1 MYPNVCISTNSQTPF
16 AGRPTSIGHLKI
28 LIQTSFPMNQQ
39 LLCIISI
46 YTTHGANREFL
57 FWSLLRYRQ
66 TCREWVALKCSHSS
80 LSVTVSVRGSLRVI
94 YWSKVLLPDSIPVL
108 LTQLIFFCAALW
120 LCCFAWFLPSI
131 PLTSF
136 NSFTGFHPSSKY
148 VSAFFPPLLRCQSLQ
163 LCHSVCVCVPASHYW
178 FDLVAWRCVLKPL
191 RAGSFGSG
199 VCVGLI
205 PLTIQSRVT
214 LP

>member
-1 MYPNVCISTNSQTPF
+1 MYPNICISSNSQTPF
-16 AGRPTSIGHLKI
+16 CRPTSIGHLKI
-28 LIQTSFPMNQQ
+28 LIQTSFPMKQQ
-39 LLCIISI
+39 LLCIISMH
-46 YTTHGANREFL
+46 TNHCAKREFL
-57 FWSLLRYRQ
+57 FWSLLLYRQ
-66 TCREWVALKCSHSS
+66 TCREWVALKCSRSS

-94 YWSKVLLPDSIPVL
+94 YWSKVLLPDSIPIL

-120 LCCFAWFLPSI
+120 LCCFARFLSSI
-131 PLTSF
+131 PLTSY

-148 VSAFFPPLLRCQSLQ
+148 FSAFFPPSSSLPVSPT
-163 LCHSVCVCVPASHYW
+163 LCVCVPTSHYW

-205 PLTIQSRVT
+205 PLTIVSRVT

>member
-16 AGRPTSIGHLKI
+16 CRPTSIGHLKI
-28 LIQTSFPMNQQ
+28 LFQTSFPMNQQ
-39 LLCIISI
+39 LLYIISI

-66 TCREWVALKCSHSS
+66 TCREWVALKCSRSS

-120 LCCFAWFLPSI
+120 LCCFARFLPSI

-148 VSAFFPPLLRCQSLQ
+148 FSAFFPPLLRCQSL
-163 LCHSVCVCVPASHYW
+163 
-178 FDLVAWRCVLKPL
+178 
-191 RAGSFGSG
+191 
-199 VCVGLI
+199 
-205 PLTIQSRVT
+205 
-214 LP
+214 